1 MTLLIVY
8 LLVALFFSFLCS
20 ILEAVIL
27 SVTPSFIATKL
38 GEKKSYAVFLR
49 KYKENIDRPLAAIL
63 TLNTFAH
70 TIGAAGVGAQAQL
83 VWGNQYLSLTSAI
96 LTILILIF
104 SEIIPK
110 TIGANF
116 WKQLVRPT
124 VFILRVLMIIL
135 YPFVVVSQLITK
147 VFNIKKRK
155 SVLSRSDFSA
165 LAKIAEKEGVFAS
178 GESKI
183 IQNIARFHNLKVK
196 EIMTPRTMV
205 FAAQEDI
212 TIGAFYKAQPD
223 LIFTRVPLFKDSI
236 DEISGYFLKN
246 EMLSSIIEG
255 KKDITLSEIRR
266 DILLVYENLP
276 IPNLYDRL
284 IQNNEHIAVV
294 IDEYGGT
301 EGIVTMEDV
310 FETITGIEIT
320 DETDDIVDLQQ
331 TARERWEKRA
341 KRMGLRIEND
351 RGKDI

>member
-8 LLVALFFSFLCS
+8 LLIALFFSFLCS
-20 ILEAVIL
+20 IMEAVIL

-38 GEKKSYAVFLR
+38 GEKRSYAVILQ
-49 KYKENIDRPLAAIL
+49 KYKDNIDRPLAAIL

-70 TIGAAGVGAQAQL
+70 TVGAAGVGAQAQL
-83 VWGNQYLSLTSAI
+83 IWGNQYLSLTSAI

-116 WKQLVRPT
+116 WKQLVRFT
-124 VFILRVLMIIL
+124 VVVLKVLMVIL

-147 VFNIKKRK
+147 LFNIKKRK

-165 LAKIAEKEGVFAS
+165 LAKIAEREGVFAS

-196 EIMTPRTMV
+196 EIMTPRTVV
-205 FAAQEDI
+205 FAEHEDI
-212 TIGAFYKAQPD
+212 TIGEFYKRNPE
-223 LIFTRVPLFKDSI
+223 LIFTRIPLYKDSI

-246 EMLSSIIEG
+246 EMLSKIIEG
-255 KKDITLSEIRR
+255 EKDVPLSAIKR
-266 DILLVYENLP
+266 DIILVYENLP

-284 IQNNEHIAVV
+284 IHNKEHIAVV

-320 DETDDIVDLQQ
+320 DETDDIVDLQK
-331 TARERWEKRA
+331 TARERWEQRA
-341 KRMGLRIEND
+341 KRMGLNIEND
-351 RGKDI
+351 RRKDL

>member
-8 LLVALFFSFLCS
+8 LLIALFFSFLCS
-20 ILEAVIL
+20 IMEAVIL

-38 GEKKSYAVFLR
+38 GEKKSYAVSLQKF
-49 KYKENIDRPLAAIL
+49 KDNIDRPLAAIL

-83 VWGNQYLSLTSAI
+83 IWGNQYLSLTSAI

-124 VFILRVLMIIL
+124 VAILKVLMVIL
-135 YPFVVVSQLITK
+135 YPFVVISQLITK
-147 VFNIKKRK
+147 LFNIKKHK

-183 IQNIARFHNLKVK
+183 IQNIARFHNLKAK
-196 EIMTPRTMV
+196 EIMTPRTVV
-205 FAAQEDI
+205 FAEQEDI
-212 TIGAFYKAQPD
+212 TIGEFYGSHPE
-223 LIFTRVPLFKDSI
+223 LIFTRIPLYKESI

-246 EMLSSIIEG
+246 EMLSKIIEG
-255 KKDITLSEIRR
+255 EKDIPLREIKR
-266 DILLVYENLP
+266 DIILVYENLP

-284 IQNNEHIAVV
+284 IHNKEHIAVV

-310 FETITGIEIT
+310 FETIIGIEIT
-320 DETDDIVDLQQ
+320 DETDDIVDLQK
-331 TARERWEKRA
+331 TAREKWEERA
-341 KRMGLRIEND
+341 KRMGLNIEND
-351 RGKDI
+351 RRTDL

>member
-8 LLVALFFSFLCS
+8 LLIALFFSFLCS
-20 ILEAVIL
+20 IMEAVIL

-38 GEKKSYAVFLR
+38 GEKKSYAITLQ
-49 KYKENIDRPLAAIL
+49 KYKDNIDRPLAAIL

-83 VWGNQYLSLTSAI
+83 IWGNQYLSLTSAV

-124 VFILRVLMIIL
+124 IAILRVLMVIL
-135 YPFVVVSQLITK
+135 YPFVVISQLITK
-147 VFNIKKRK
+147 LFNIKKHK
-155 SVLSRSDFSA
+155 SVLSRSDFST
-165 LAKIAEKEGVFAS
+165 LAKIAEKEGVFDS

-196 EIMTPRTMV
+196 EIMTPRTVV
-205 FAAQEDI
+205 FAEQEDM
-212 TIGAFYKAQPD
+212 TIGEFYRSHPE
-223 LIFTRVPLFKDSI
+223 LIFTRIPLYKDSI

-246 EMLSSIIEG
+246 EMLSKIIEG
-255 KKDITLSEIRR
+255 GKNIPLREIKR
-266 DILLVYENLP
+266 DIILVYKNLP

-284 IQNNEHIAVV
+284 IHDKEHIAIV

-310 FETITGIEIT
+310 FETIIGIEIT
-320 DETDDIVDLQQ
+320 DETDNIVDLQK
-331 TARERWEKRA
+331 TARERWVLRA
-341 KRMGLRIEND
+341 KRMGLNIEHDRRND
-351 RGKDI
+351 L